1 MVNPAARALLDF
13 RRVNPVTFSWPVVL
27 LGAAVVLVIGL
38 LVAWGVLVLD
48 RRDRAESRGEGIQ
61 QAVGAALARDAALAE
76 ASILP
81 VATVPRRDV
90 PRSSSPARCLRRPR
104 ATVRCAS
111 RSASCGGR
119 GPACRSSTA
128 WPSFHHSA
136 PEGTFA
142 RARLRGK
149 W

>member
-81 VATVPRRDV
+81 VATVPTEGRPTLELTGSVPSAAARDRAV
-90 PRSSSPARCLRRPR
+90 RVAERELRRARPGMQVVDRLAVVPPQR
-104 ATVRCAS
+104 A
-111 RSASCGGR
+111 
-119 GPACRSSTA
+119 
-128 WPSFHHSA
+128 
-136 PEGTFA
+136 
-142 RARLRGK
+142 
-149 W
+149 